1 LAESS
6 AGCVEAGS
14 LPGQAM
20 NVAEQAAFAEAIAE
34 AENLIARTE
43 AVIQRAKSQCHG
55 EVYEDVD
62 VIAKRTFELRV
73 RCEWLRLV
81 VLGVIEPSTSA
92 DAKERQGADRRNAID
107 RRVSGMRKQLL
118 AHAAK
123 VQKE

>member
-1 LAESS
+1 
-6 AGCVEAGS
+6 
-14 LPGQAM
+14 M

-123 VQKE
+123 VQKAG